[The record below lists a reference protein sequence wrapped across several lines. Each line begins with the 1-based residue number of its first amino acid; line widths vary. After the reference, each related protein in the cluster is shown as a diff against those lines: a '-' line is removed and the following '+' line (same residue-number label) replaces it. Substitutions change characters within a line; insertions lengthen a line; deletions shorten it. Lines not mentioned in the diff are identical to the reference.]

1 MSKLDKTYLVSDVC
15 VKYAAAHSL
24 RPTEVEKE
32 LQDYTK
38 KNFKNNGMMGAPVS
52 LHLMG
57 NLMRIIGAK
66 RVLDVGVF
74 TGCSSLAA
82 ALAVGEQGEVHGFDI
97 NEDYVKC
104 GNRRLRQL
112 REHARTEGLQQKDT
126 SGPASSGVFS
136 YDGGRSVPAL
146 HRVTL
151 YPTYLGTNLLDLGAN
166 LLNGRIN
173 LPDVGVNL
181 PDVGVNL
188 PDVGVNL
195 PDVLNI
201 FPIKIATS
209 CNQQSDSIISA
220 GTVNTFKNRLDKYW
234 IRNPPGCI
242 R

>member
-32 LQDYTK
+32 LQDYTQ

-74 TGCSSLAA
+74 TGSSSLAA

-104 GNRRLRQL
+104 GYPFFEKAGVRDKFHL
-112 REHARTEGLQQKDT
+112 HI
-126 SGPASSGVFS
+126 GPANDSLQKLIDEGQSGTFDFAFIDADKVNYWNYYEKCLQLVRKGGIIAVDNTLWGGEVTDDSANSESTLALKDFNKKIHQDLRVRVS
-136 YDGGRSVPAL
+136 FLTMGDGLS
-146 HRVTL
+146 
-151 YPTYLGTNLLDLGAN
+151 LLF
-166 LLNGRIN
+166 I
-173 LPDVGVNL
+173 V
-181 PDVGVNL
+181 
-188 PDVGVNL
+188 
-195 PDVLNI
+195 
-201 FPIKIATS
+201 
-209 CNQQSDSIISA
+209 
-220 GTVNTFKNRLDKYW
+220 
-234 IRNPPGCI
+234 
-242 R
+242 